1 MPSVPNSWAM
11 VGAILLL
18 SGFTAVAYGSWRGYA
33 AARSALAPLR
43 RGDET
48 RSRIEASRPVQ
59 NRPRV
64 RLAARHVAFALAWI
78 AVAMYGVFL
87 LTAGAEVLR

>member
-1 MPSVPNSWAM
+1 M

-18 SGFTAVAYGSWRGYA
+18 TGFVAVTYGSWRGYG
-33 AARSALAPLR
+33 AARSALIPLLR
-43 RGDET
+43 DGDET
-48 RSRIEASRPVQ
+48 RSRIEASRPVRD
-59 NRPRV
+59 RPRV

-78 AVAMYGVFL
+78 VVAMYGVFL